1 MRLFPNPKADA
12 NAPAVHA
19 LFSRYGTI
27 TQFKVLLAKG
37 TNAFTGEALVRLGSI
52 EQADYAIRYTLF
64 LCYKKKKAA
73 HATLVAEGLI
83 H

>member
-1 MRLFPNPKADA
+1 MTPMRLFPNPKADA
-12 NAPAVHA
+12 IAPAVHA

-52 EQADYAIRYTLF
+52 EQADYAIRYTL
-64 LCYKKKKAA
+64 L
-73 HATLVAEGLI
+73 LRPRI